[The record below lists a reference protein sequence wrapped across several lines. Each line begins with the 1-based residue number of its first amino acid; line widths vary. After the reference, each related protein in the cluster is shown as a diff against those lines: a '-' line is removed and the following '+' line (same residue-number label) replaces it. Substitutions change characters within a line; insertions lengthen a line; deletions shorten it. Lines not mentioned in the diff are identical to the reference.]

1 MQYEEKF
8 SKKRKQMIK
17 KSEPLTK
24 IDLLLHSV
32 FSHGFW
38 KIAGV
43 LMLGDIL
50 YAILP

>member
-1 MQYEEKF
+1 MQYAAF
-8 SKKRKQMIK
+8 SKKEKTNDK

-24 IDLLLHSV
+24 IGLLLHSV